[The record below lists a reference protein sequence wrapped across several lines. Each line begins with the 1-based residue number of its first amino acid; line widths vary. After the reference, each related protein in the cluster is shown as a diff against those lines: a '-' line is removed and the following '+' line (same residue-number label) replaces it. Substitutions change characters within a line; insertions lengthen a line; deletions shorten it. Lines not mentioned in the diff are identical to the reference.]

1 MPSRLSRLPPWISH
15 WLGYRSAAPKPLP
28 TYQVAGWSFLTA
40 FCGLSVVQGLFNYS
54 DYFIERH
61 VPGIIASYVSPP
73 TPRIPQNDT
82 TNPDDKQ
89 GASAVLCF
97 GAIESPLAQPR
108 ALIFGHFFSAL
119 IGVCITKLFSLMPD
133 QARFES
139 LRWLAASLSTAL
151 AIVAMQLTGTTHPPA
166 GATALLPATNDE
178 VWHLSWYYLPVVL
191 LSSTLLMCC
200 ALLLNNL
207 QRRYPVFWVA
217 PDPPAKPAPPPPAP
231 APVSSADGNGHV
243 SSHEKLPKES
253 A

>member
-1 MPSRLSRLPPWISH
+1 MANSRLARLPRWMSH
-15 WLGYRSAAPKPLP
+15 WLGYRPEPPKPLP
-28 TYQVAGWSFLTA
+28 TYQVAAWSFIAA
-40 FCGLSVVQGLFNYS
+40 FCGLSVVQAIFNHS
-54 DYFIERH
+54 EYFTSRH
-61 VPGIIASYVSPP
+61 VPGIIASY
-73 TPRIPQNDT
+73 
-82 TNPDDKQ
+82 

-119 IGVCITKLFSLMPD
+119 IGVSITKLFSLMPD

-191 LSSTLLMCC
+191 LSSTLLMLC

-207 QRRYPVFWVA
+207 HRRYPVFWI
-217 PDPPAKPAPPPPAP
+217 AP
-231 APVSSADGNGHV
+231 AAAPKAAPVPMSGPSADA
-243 SSHEKLPKES
+243 SSSKERLPKDS
-253 A
+253 V